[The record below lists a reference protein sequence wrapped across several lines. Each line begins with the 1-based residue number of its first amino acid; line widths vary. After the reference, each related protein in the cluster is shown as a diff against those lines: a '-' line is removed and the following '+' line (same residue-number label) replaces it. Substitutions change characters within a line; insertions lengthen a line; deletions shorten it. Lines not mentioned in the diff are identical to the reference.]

1 MATLTQ
7 RRKTDRE
14 RLKRWRKKKL
24 AEGNKQFLIMLTP
37 EAQKVLD
44 REKDRTGEPYVQII
58 NRSIIGVEDGPPS
71 ASVKTEARPAWQQK
85 MIRRIKML
93 RSEGY
98 TYTAIAQTFND
109 EGIKTFKG
117 FGKWGSSAVSYLDR
131 NG

>member
-24 AEGNKQFLIMLTP
+24 EEGNKQFLIMLTP

-44 REKDRTGEPYVQII
+44 REKARTGKPYVQII
-58 NRSIIGVEDGPPS
+58 NSLIISVEDGPPS
-71 ASVKTEARPAWQQK
+71 ASAKTEVRPAWQQK
-85 MIRRIKML
+85 MIRRIKKL
-93 RSEGY
+93 RSDGY
-98 TYTAIAQTFND
+98 TYTAIAKIFND

-117 FGKWGSSAVSYLDR
+117 FGQWRSSAVSYLDR

>member
-44 REKDRTGEPYVQII
+44 REKARTGKPYVQII
-58 NRSIIGVEDGPPS
+58 NSLIIRVEDGPPR
-71 ASVKTEARPAWQQK
+71 AQEKTKARPAWQQN
-85 MIRRIKML
+85 MIRRIKKL

-98 TYTAIAQTFND
+98 TYTAIAKKFND
-109 EGIKTFKG
+109 EEIKTFKG
-117 FGKWGSSAVSYLDR
+117 FGKWRSSAVSYLDKK
-131 NG
+131 G

>member
-37 EAQKVLD
+37 EAQKVLN
-44 REKDRTGEPYVQII
+44 REKARTGKPYVQII
-58 NRSIIGVEDGPPS
+58 NSLIIGIEDGPPS
-71 ASVKTEARPAWQQK
+71 ASDKTEARPAWQQK
-85 MIRRIKML
+85 MIRRIKKL

-98 TYTAIAQTFND
+98 TYTAIAKKFND
-109 EGIKTFKG
+109 EEIKTFKG
-117 FGKWGSSAVSYLDR
+117 FGKWRSSAVSYLFK

>member
-37 EAQKVLD
+37 EAQKVLN
-44 REKDRTGEPYVQII
+44 REKARTGKAYVQII
-58 NRSIIGVEDGPPS
+58 NSLIISVEDGPPG
-71 ASVKTEARPAWQQK
+71 ASDKTKTRPAWQQK
-85 MIRRIKML
+85 MIQRIKKL
-93 RSEGY
+93 RLEGY
-98 TYTAIAQTFND
+98 TYTAIAKKFND
-109 EGIKTFKG
+109 EEIKTFKG
-117 FGKWGSSAVSYLDR
+117 FGKWRSGTVSYLDR

>member
-44 REKDRTGEPYVQII
+44 REKARTGKPYVQII
-58 NRSIIGVEDGPPS
+58 NSLIISVEDGPPS
-71 ASVKTEARPAWQQK
+71 ASAKTEVRPAWQQK
-85 MIRRIKML
+85 MIRRIKKL
-93 RSEGY
+93 RSDGY
-98 TYTAIAQTFND
+98 TYTAIAKIFND

-117 FGKWGSSAVSYLDR
+117 FGQWRSSAVSYLDR

>member
-1 MATLTQ
+1 MATLLQ

-24 AEGNKQFLIMLTP
+24 EEGNKQFLIMLTP

-44 REKDRTGEPYVQII
+44 REKARTGKPYVQII
-58 NRSIIGVEDGPPS
+58 NSLIISVEDGPPS
-71 ASVKTEARPAWQQK
+71 ASAKTEVRPAWQQK
-85 MIRRIKML
+85 MIRRIKKL
-93 RSEGY
+93 RSDGY
-98 TYTAIAQTFND
+98 TYTAIAKIFND

-117 FGKWGSSAVSYLDR
+117 FGQWRSSAVSYLDR

>member
-1 MATLTQ
+1 MATLLQ

-24 AEGNKQFLIMLTP
+24 EEGNKQFLIMLTP

-44 REKDRTGEPYVQII
+44 REKARTGKPYVQII
-58 NRSIIGVEDGPPS
+58 NSLIISVEDGPPS
-71 ASVKTEARPAWQQK
+71 ASAKTEVRPAWQQK
-85 MIRRIKML
+85 MIRRIKKL

-98 TYTAIAQTFND
+98 TYTAIAKTFND

-117 FGKWGSSAVSYLDR
+117 FGKWRSSAVSYLDR

>member
-37 EAQKVLD
+37 EAQKVLN
-44 REKDRTGEPYVQII
+44 REKARTGKPFVQII
-58 NRSIIGVEDGPPS
+58 NSLIISVEDSPPS
-71 ASVKTEARPAWQQK
+71 APDKTRARPAWQQK
-85 MIRRIKML
+85 VIRRIKTL

-98 TYTAIAQTFND
+98 TYTAIAKKFND
-109 EGIKTFKG
+109 EEIKTFKG
-117 FGKWGSSAVSYLDR
+117 FGKWRSSTVSYLDR
-131 NG
+131 S